1 MKFRTRITLGYAAL
15 ALAIS
20 LGLGMFYNM
29 YIIQKYE
36 TAAFNQFGILSEQ
49 MLNNLDENIQKM
61 TQVTLSLLSDQDAV
75 QTIRELS
82 VDMADPEDYMADIVN
97 GKARLKRDL
106 YTAYNLENFIG
117 SWCSTDMDISPPA
130 RRCRSGLSM
139 LRRMFQRSPGS
150 AK

>member
-1 MKFRTRITLGYAAL
+1 MLTHGKRKRSGGRDMKFRTRITLGYAAL

-82 VDMADPEDYMADIVN
+82 VDN
-97 GKARLKRDL
+97 G
-106 YTAYNLENFIG
+106 G
-117 SWCSTDMDISPPA
+117 SGGPCGGY
-130 RRCRSGLSM
+130 R
-139 LRRMFQRSPGS
+139 QREGKGKERPVYSV
-150 AK
+150 